1 MGDFNIQFENYI
13 KYYRRNGNSHWRDS
27 LFTKINNLQL
37 IDTVA
42 LYQDITPTTPYNT
55 FIPKQQQSSP
65 TRIDYIWISRDLL
78 DETINSNNYNSE
90 LYSSDHLGVYI
101 SFYTNNLFKQKSIAN
116 LKQQKIY
123 KTIFHYDK
131 MNQEKWKEF
140 ADTVDLHHQTL
151 QLNNMSINNSRD
163 LNRYWNNIQAC
174 IRNAAFAKIPNHNSV
189 NQHKERNPKYLT
201 DIYYDIRH
209 INKIIMRYNIK
220 SWNRNK
226 PRLSTDWTMVE
237 KQLLSLSNKIS
248 YHIDLPAYISD
259 NNYNSIKHTILDLK
273 NTMVTK
279 AKLLELKHR
288 DEQIKKYNN
297 LHCENFT
304 DDKGSMIKS
313 CLEKDNKKIVID
325 RLLTTIDGVD
335 HLITDPPEI

>member
-1 MGDFNIQFENYI
+1 
-13 KYYRRNGNSHWRDS
+13 
-27 LFTKINNLQL
+27 LQL

-42 LYQDITPTTPYNT
+42 LYHDITPTTSYNT
-55 FIPKQQQSSP
+55 FLPKQHQSSP

-90 LYSSDHLGVYI
+90 LYSFDHLGVYI

-131 MNQEKWKEF
+131 MNQEKWQEF
-140 ADTVDLHHQTL
+140 ANMVDLHHQTL
-151 QLNNMSINNSRD
+151 QLNNMSINNSRE
-163 LNRYWNNIQAC
+163 LNRYWDNIQAC

-189 NQHKERNPKYLT
+189 NQHKQRNPKYLT

-209 INKIIMRYNIK
+209 INKIILRYNIK

-226 PRLSTDWTMVE
+226 PCLSTDWTMVE

-259 NNYNSIKHTILDLK
+259 NNYNSIKRTILDLK

-288 DEQIKKYNN
+288 DEQIKNYTN
-297 LHCENFT
+297 LRCENFT
-304 DDKGSMIKS
+304 DDKGYMIKS
-313 CLEKDNKKIVID
+313 CLERDNKKII
-325 RLLTTIDGVD
+325 IN
-335 HLITDPPEI
+335 